1 MIKRR
6 EDPINLY
13 IYYYFNF
20 LDIFYFNN
28 IKYFVGV
35 MLKFNKLLI
44 IEIINLWFIDP
55 LITII
60 RLSYFR
66 DNSVIFLESSYR

>member
-44 IEIINLWFIDP
+44 IEIINL
-55 LITII
+55 
-60 RLSYFR
+60 
-66 DNSVIFLESSYR
+66 